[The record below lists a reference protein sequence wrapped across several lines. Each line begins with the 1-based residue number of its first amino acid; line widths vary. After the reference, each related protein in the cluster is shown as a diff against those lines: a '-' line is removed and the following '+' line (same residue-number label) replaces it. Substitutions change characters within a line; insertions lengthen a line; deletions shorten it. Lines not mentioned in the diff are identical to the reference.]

1 MRKFGL
7 LATVALLAMVLL
19 TSGVGTATAEPQKNQ
34 IEIEDATCTTDGQ
47 NSTSYTFEI
56 NGMSKVGQIS
66 GGNQNLVVT
75 EYTVTFF
82 QRGTTT
88 NPIGTDTFD
97 RGKAEESNGNSPQR
111 YPISCDGTT
120 TAELEGL
127 GIVRADYEF
136 EGFVTPRGK

>member
-19 TSGVGTATAEPQKNQ
+19 TSGVGTAAAEPQKNQ
-34 IEIEDATCTTDGQ
+34 ILVPVNCDNGQ
-47 NSTSYTFEI
+47 SYTLVI

>member
-7 LATVALLAMVLL
+7 LATVALLAIVLF

-56 NGMSKVGQIS
+56 NGMSKAGKIS
-66 GGNQNLVVT
+66 GSNQNLVVT
-75 EYTVTFF
+75 EYTVTYYI
-82 QRGTTT
+82 QGTTN
-88 NPIGTDTFD
+88 NPLGTDTFD
-97 RGKAEESNGNSPQR
+97 RGNSPQQDT
-111 YPISCDGTT
+111 ISCTGTT
-120 TAELEGL
+120 STILQGL
-127 GIVRADYEF
+127 GPVDAEFVF

>member
-7 LATVALLAMVLL
+7 LATVVLLAVVLL
-19 TSGVGTATAEPQKNQ
+19 ASGVGTAAAEPQKNQ
-34 IEIEDATCTTDGQ
+34 ILVPVTCDNGQ
-47 NSTSYTFEI
+47 SYTLVI

-75 EYTVTFF
+75 EYTVDYYR
-82 QRGTTT
+82 QGT
-88 NPIGTDTFD
+88 NDFLGRDTFD
-97 RGKAEESNGNSPQR
+97 RGNSPQR
-111 YPISCDGTT
+111 DTISCDGET

-127 GIVRADYEF
+127 GFVRAVYEL

>member
-19 TSGVGTATAEPQKNQ
+19 TSGVGTAAAEPQKNQ
-34 IEIEDATCTTDGQ
+34 IRVPVTCDNGQ
-47 NSTSYTFEI
+47 SYTLVI

-127 GIVRADYEF
+127 GFVRADYEF